1 MLWIKNRY
9 KEAYLYLGVLLIL
22 FLVTCFLIHP
32 DTMQILS
39 KSRSSR
45 LDFRRN
51 LIRDSHNQWRPVRM
65 LRDIRSTTARPLTDT
80 DKLHRIADL
89 LGYDLTGNKK
99 RDDLESR
106 KMINDIL
113 NLIDDH
119 QRQGKDARDTVD
131 MIYSV
136 VRSVQEEKN
145 GDDLGE
151 VMNNMNVLENLV
163 PKRLDKVKIGTYPFT
178 RDARRLPSECP
189 SGFHSRAEQS
199 DWFRER
205 YVDDVKML
213 MDLSDV
219 EPRNFL
225 DLQFY
230 SLPFGY
236 KRENRTLVDSI
247 FHNMDHIGV
256 YRGVRKQCLRCA
268 VVGCGGILK
277 GSRRGGEINAHDLV
291 FRVNHARIDQQYV
304 EDVGN
309 KTDFYVFFPE
319 SEDVKR
325 VAQQDPIY
333 FYVPFKTYDL
343 EYIEGKIVRDFIPKM
358 CSNKTGKC
366 WKLRNPQNVTS
377 HNLRIVHP
385 DFMRYVF
392 VNFLN
397 GTAYRPTTG
406 ALTVFLAVHM
416 CDEVDLYGFGFDRR
430 FSLHYYDEKFKNYT
444 EWRTGA
450 HDIDNERYLW
460 QKLDEQ
466 KVIRWF
472 KR

>member
-1 MLWIKNRY
+1 MRTSIFKC
-9 KEAYLYLGVLLIL
+9 LL
-22 FLVTCFLIHP
+22 
-32 DTMQILS
+32 
-39 KSRSSR
+39 K
-45 LDFRRN
+45 
-51 LIRDSHNQWRPVRM
+51 
-65 LRDIRSTTARPLTDT
+65 
-80 DKLHRIADL
+80 
-89 LGYDLTGNKK
+89 
-99 RDDLESR
+99 
-106 KMINDIL
+106 
-113 NLIDDH
+113 
-119 QRQGKDARDTVD
+119 
-131 MIYSV
+131 
-136 VRSVQEEKN
+136 
-145 GDDLGE
+145 
-151 VMNNMNVLENLV
+151 
-163 PKRLDKVKIGTYPFT
+163 
-178 RDARRLPSECP
+178 ECP
-189 SGFHSRAEQS
+189 TGFHNRAEQA

-219 EPRNFL
+219 ESRNFL

-236 KRENRTLVDSI
+236 KRENKTLVDSI

-291 FRVNHARIDQQYV
+291 FRVNHARIDQQYA

-319 SEDVKR
+319 SEDVRR
-325 VAQQDPIY
+325 VAHQ
-333 FYVPFKTYDL
+333 TYDL
-343 EYIEGKIVRDFIPKM
+343 QYIEGKIVRDVIPKM

-366 WKLRNPQNVTS
+366 WYQPDRGSNRPRAGGRANPWKGLGPRVMRNTPCTITYSSEKQYFGQKLGGRCLAGIETYTVSRKLRNPPNVTS

-430 FSLHYYDEKFKNYT
+430 FSLHYYDDKFKNFT

-460 QKLDEQ
+460 QRLDEQ
-466 KVIRWF
+466 RIITWF